1 MKINPRLYEAA
12 NEVEPFEVQKLEN
25 RTIEL
30 YLMDDF
36 EGVKEEFVNGKGQF
50 AVWASLDG
58 VNYRLF
64 LEKGYYDTVGE
75 LYTTPVNKVWTEFW
89 DKTDTISKKFSRFV
103 IYPLMGVAVIFCVL
117 ALTLFKSLPEGYNWV
132 SWLTIGVLVAMFFGM
147 LIANQFVKKKITQE
161 NIKSRDIIIKHFG
174 EKRFDQLID
183 DQKAYMDQY
192 FDNLY
197 PQEPEAEET
206 EATEEVENN
215 EAKAV
220 IAAEATKEPEEVE
233 VVEEA
238 KTEEAPVE
246 EVKAEEA
253 EAEVKEENNEEVKAE
268 AEETENTEKVEE
280 ENKVEESKE
289 ETETKVEE

>member
-1 MKINPRLYEAA
+1 MKINPKLYEAA

-197 PQEPEAEET
+197 PQEPEEA
-206 EATEEVENN
+206 EATEENENN
-215 EAKAV
+215 DSEKALIRDAEAK
-220 IAAEATKEPEEVE
+220 EAE
-233 VVEEA
+233 VVEEKVEEA
-238 KTEEAPVE
+238 KAEEEKAEAAEEKVEEVATEEAKP
-246 EVKAEEA
+246 
-253 EAEVKEENNEEVKAE
+253 EEVKAE
-268 AEETENTEKVEE
+268 ANEEKVEE

>member
-117 ALTLFKSLPEGYNWV
+117 ALTLFKNLPDGYNWV

-197 PQEPEAEET
+197 PQEPEGT
-206 EATEEVENN
+206 EATEENENN
-215 EAKAV
+215 DSEKALVADAEAK
-220 IAAEATKEPEEVE
+220 EAEEVE
-233 VVEEA
+233 VVEEKAEEANAEDTKVEEVATEEA
-238 KTEEAPVE
+238 KTEEVKVE
-246 EVKAEEA
+246 A
-253 EAEVKEENNEEVKAE
+253 
-268 AEETENTEKVEE
+268 TEEKVEE